1 MNDQRQ
7 DNLTCSVSLSLV
19 TVDGYRDERLSSLSA
34 NVMNDNEFGLAWSM
48 TDMPYASASDHGVY
62 NGKLTVKFHL
72 ITLGFS

>member
-34 NVMNDNEFGLAWSM
+34 NVMNDNEFGLA
-48 TDMPYASASDHGVY
+48 
-62 NGKLTVKFHL
+62 
-72 ITLGFS
+72 